1 VTNGNRSG
9 SRAERADGHLPEPV
23 PCPACGATEASAPVA
38 VPDRE
43 YGLERVAAFVTCAG
57 CGSLFQHPMPSTS
70 DLPGLYPSDYHSQ
83 SGQGPVGGLRHRV
96 RLRRLTSLAPG
107 DGALLDF
114 GCGNGGFLR
123 RAAAEQPGRAYY
135 GFEIAD
141 RPEVVTLDG
150 GAVTIFR
157 GDLDAL
163 FAQLPPCRI
172 ITMNH
177 VIEHLPDPLAV
188 ISALV
193 DALVPGGL
201 LEGQTPAAGSLEHRV
216 FGTRWSGYHAP
227 RHTVVFSPGGLAT
240 LLSRAG
246 LTDVSVRGAFNP
258 AGMAVSLASV
268 PHRGGPGRVRRQGP
282 AWLGFLGM
290 AALLAP
296 IDLLSRAPGI
306 VDFAA
311 RRPRS

>member
-1 VTNGNRSG
+1 
-9 SRAERADGHLPEPV
+9 
-23 PCPACGATEASAPVA
+23 

-43 YGLERVAAFVTCAG
+43 YGVDHLAAYVTCAG
-57 CGSLFQHPMPSTS
+57 CRTVFQDPMPAASE
-70 DLPGLYPSDYHSQ
+70 LPAFYPSEYHSQ
-83 SGQGPVGGLRHRV
+83 TGQGPVGTLRHKV

-114 GCGNGGFLR
+114 GCGNGAFLR
-123 RAAAEQPGRAYY
+123 RAAAENPGREYY

-141 RPEVVTLDG
+141 RPEVLALDD

-163 FAQLPPCRI
+163 LARLPPCQI

-177 VIEHLPDPLAV
+177 VIEHLPDPLRV
-188 ISALV
+188 VSALG
-193 DALVPGGL
+193 ARLAPGGL

-216 FGTRWSGYHAP
+216 FRTRWSGYHAP
-227 RHTVVFSPGGLAT
+227 RHTVVFSPSGLAI
-240 LLSRAG
+240 LLARAG
-246 LTDVSVRGAFNP
+246 LTGTVVRGAFNP
-258 AGMAVSLASV
+258 AGVAVSLASALQ
-268 PHRGGPGRVRRQGP
+268 RGGPGTVRRQGV
-282 AWLGFLGM
+282 AWLGCLGM
-290 AALLAP
+290 ATVLAP

-311 RRPRS
+311 WRPLS

>member
-1 VTNGNRSG
+1 M
-9 SRAERADGHLPEPV
+9 PV
-23 PCPACGATEASAPVA
+23 ACPACGATDVSPPVA
-38 VPDRE
+38 VPDHE
-43 YGLERVAAFVTCAG
+43 YGLDQVATFVTCGG
-57 CGSLFQHPMPSTS
+57 CGSLFQDPMPAPA
-70 DLPGLYPSDYHSQ
+70 DLPAYYPPEYHSQ
-83 SGQGPVGGLRHRV
+83 TGQGPVGRLRHRV
-96 RLRRLTSLAPG
+96 RLRRLTGLAKGAGAGAG

-114 GCGNGGFLR
+114 GCGNGAFLR

-135 GFEIAD
+135 GYEIAD
-141 RPEVVTLDG
+141 QPEVVSLDG

-163 FAQLPPCRI
+163 WSALPPCRI

-188 ISALV
+188 VSALAR
-193 DALVPGGL
+193 ALVPGGL

-240 LLSRAG
+240 LLGRAG
-246 LTDVSVRGAFNP
+246 LDDVSVKRAFNP
-258 AGMAVSLASV
+258 AAGAVSLGSV
-268 PHRGGPGRVRRQGP
+268 LHRERPGRVRRQGVR
-282 AWLGFLGM
+282 WLGCLGV
-290 AALLAP
+290 ATLAAP
-296 IDLLSRAPGI
+296 IDLLTRPGI